1 MDPSTLFMV
10 RVWRQPLR
18 GRSVFRASVRA
29 VDAEH
34 ERLFTRPADLAHYLA
49 HYLSQHLAQA
59 SASRAAPST
68 APDESQPRSDH
79 EA

>member
-10 RVWRQPLR
+10 RVWRQQQR

-34 ERLFTRPADLAHYLA
+34 ERVFTRPADLAHDLV
-49 HYLSQHLAQA
+49 QA
-59 SASRAAPST
+59 SETRSST
-68 APDESQPRSDH
+68 PPPDESTPSGV
-79 EA
+79 A

>member
-10 RVWRQPLR
+10 RVWRARQR

-34 ERLFTRPADLAHYLA
+34 ERVFTRPAALAHYLER
-49 HYLSQHLAQA
+49 A
-59 SASRAAPST
+59 SESGSAPPAAPDDS
-68 APDESQPRSDH
+68 RS
-79 EA
+79 AA